1 MAVKKKSEKQTGSW
15 VGEVEKYSRQI
26 WLAGLG
32 AYSKV
37 SKDGTKLFDTL
48 VKDGERAEKAAK
60 SDAGEQ
66 AEATKPAR
74 SRVDEVKDRA
84 IGKWGELEEAFDKRL
99 NSAIS
104 RLGVPS
110 RSEVKSLSDK
120 VELLTRQL
128 EALTGSSTKAA
139 AKPAAKSAAAK
150 PSSKPVATKPAAAVK
165 PAAASKAASKPAAK
179 APVKPAAKAT
189 TGKAVAVKK
198 APAGKT
204 VAAKPAAASKSSA
217 KPAAKPA
224 AKAAPEPAAK
234 PVRKPAAKKPA
245 AAKPAPVSTP
255 TPAAS
260 PATATTPASGN
271 QS

>member
-150 PSSKPVATKPAAAVK
+150 PSSKP
-165 PAAASKAASKPAAK
+165 AAK